1 MRKSTHKKFVQDHL
15 KLMFS
20 SVKHYSQIERE
31 VEIFLRHLLCTLHFK
46 AVYEQILVLFCH
58 CHLLQGC
65 AIGTGFCAASHL
77 DMVVE
82 QLEHV
87 IKEDMVRKG
96 KSLFGLVKVS
106 E

>member
-1 MRKSTHKKFVQDHL
+1 MVY
-15 KLMFS
+15 MF
-20 SVKHYSQIERE
+20 
-31 VEIFLRHLLCTLHFK
+31 FF
-46 AVYEQILVLFCH
+46 
-58 CHLLQGC
+58 LQGC

-106 E
+106 TLCVHMC

>member
-1 MRKSTHKKFVQDHL
+1 MLSF
-15 KLMFS
+15 FS
-20 SVKHYSQIERE
+20 
-31 VEIFLRHLLCTLHFK
+31 
-46 AVYEQILVLFCH
+46 
-58 CHLLQGC
+58 QGC

-106 E
+106 ATMLICSSVCVSVCACAYMHVCVY